1 MDLIDCRVKHTIL
14 GNGTVTAQEAAQV
27 TVSFA
32 TKTSRFVYP
41 NAFASFLI
49 CEDPTIQDAILTEI
63 AEANAAA
70 EVQKH
75 AEEEARQKAEEQ
87 RAAEAAEKRAAV
99 ISTTTKKKVT
109 STYKRIPGK
118 RMTFFVF
125 QGTTYDRESRGGYIW
140 APITSKDG
148 KRVFHWDSLL
158 DVRSGDIFLHGVDG
172 YVQAVSTARGEC
184 YDCIQPTELSSEE
197 LWDREGRRVDCD
209 YIMIRNAIKTSDF
222 VDDIVRL
229 CNVKYAPFDRN
240 GSGNMG
246 YLFEI
251 NRDLAR
257 IFLRASADFN
267 PSLKEVDYIKE
278 LLAEDAHD

>member
-1 MDLIDCRVKHTIL
+1 MNLIDSKVKHPTL
-14 GNGTVTAQEAAQV
+14 GTGTVTAQTDTRV

-32 TKTSRFVYP
+32 TRTITLVYP
-41 NAFASFLI
+41 EAFASFLT
-49 CEDPTIQDAILTEI
+49 CEDPTIQAALQQEI
-63 AEANAAA
+63 DTAKAAA
-70 EVQKH
+70 EAQKR

-87 RAAEAAEKRAAV
+87 RAAEAAEKRVAA
-99 ISTTTKKKVT
+99 ISTPLKNKTT
-109 STYKRIPGK
+109 STFKRIPGT

-140 APITSKDG
+140 APITNKDG

-158 DVRSGDIFLHGVDG
+158 DVRPGDIILHGVDG

-197 LWDREGRRVDCD
+197 LWDREGRRIDCD
-209 YIMIRNAIKTSDF
+209 YIKIRNAIKTSDF

-246 YLFEI
+246 YLFAI

-267 PSLKEVDYIKE
+267 PVLKEVDYIKE
-278 LLAEDAHD
+278 LLAEDAHA

>member
-1 MDLIDCRVKHTIL
+1 MNLIDCKVKHTTL
-14 GNGTVTAQEAAQV
+14 GTGTITEQTETRV

-32 TKTSRFVYP
+32 TRTITLVYP
-41 NAFASFLI
+41 EAFTSFLT
-49 CEDPTIQDAILTEI
+49 CEDPTIQDAILKEVS
-63 AEANAAA
+63 EAKAAA
-70 EVQKH
+70 ETQKR
-75 AEEEARQKAEEQ
+75 AEEEAKQKIEEQ
-87 RAAEAAEKRAAV
+87 RTAEAAEKRAAA
-99 ISTTTKKKVT
+99 ISTTTKKKST
-109 STYKRIPGK
+109 STLKRIPGK

-140 APITSKDG
+140 APITNKDG
-148 KRVFHWDSLL
+148 KRVHHWDSLL
-158 DVRSGDIFLHGVDG
+158 DVRPGDIILHGVEG

-184 YDCIQPTELSSEE
+184 YDCAQPLELSSEE
-197 LWDREGRRVDCD
+197 QWDREGRRVDCD
-209 YIMIRNAIKTSDF
+209 YITIRNAIKTSDF

-267 PSLKEVDYIKE
+267 PALKEIEYIKE

>member
-1 MDLIDCRVKHTIL
+1 MNLIDSKVKHPTLGTGTI
-14 GNGTVTAQEAAQV
+14 TEQTETRV
-27 TVSFA
+27 TVSF
-32 TKTSRFVYP
+32 KTRTASFEYP
-41 NAFASFLI
+41 KVFASFLT
-49 CEDPTIQDAILTEI
+49 CEDPTIQTAILQEI
-63 AEANAAA
+63 EVAKAA
-70 EVQKH
+70 EEKQKR
-75 AEEEARQKAEEQ
+75 AEEEAKQRIDEQ
-87 RAAEAAEKRAAV
+87 HAAEAAAKRTAT
-99 ISTTTKKKVT
+99 ISTSKKKT
-109 STYKRIPGK
+109 IKTRERISGK

-140 APITSKDG
+140 ATITNKDG

-158 DVRSGDIFLHGVDG
+158 DVRPGDIILHGVDG

-197 LWDREGRRVDCD
+197 LWDRDGRRIDCD
-209 YIMIRNAIKTSDF
+209 YITIRNAIKTSDF

-229 CNVKYAPFDRN
+229 CNAKYAPFDRN

-257 IFLRASADFN
+257 IFLRAGANFN
-267 PSLKEVDYIKE
+267 PSLKEVEYIQE
-278 LLAEDAHD
+278 FLAEDAHA

>member
-1 MDLIDCRVKHTIL
+1 MNLIDCKVKHVSL
-14 GNGTVTAQEAAQV
+14 GIGTVAEQTDTRV
-27 TVSFA
+27 TVSFVS
-32 TKTSRFVYP
+32 KTTNFEYP
-41 NAFASFLI
+41 KAFASFLA
-49 CEDPTIQDAILTEI
+49 CEDPTMQAAILTEI
-63 AEANAAA
+63 ADAKAAA
-70 EVQKH
+70 EAQKR
-75 AEEEARQKAEEQ
+75 AEDEARQKAEEQ
-87 RAAEAAEKRAAV
+87 RAAEAAEKRATA
-99 ISTTTKKKVT
+99 ISSSAKKKAN
-109 STYKRIPGK
+109 STLKRIPGK

-140 APITSKDG
+140 APITNKDG

-158 DVRSGDIFLHGVDG
+158 DVRPGDIILHGVDG

-184 YDCIQPTELSSEE
+184 YDCTQPVELSSEE
-197 LWDREGRRVDCD
+197 LWDRDGRRVDCD
-209 YIMIRNAIKTSDF
+209 YITIRNAIKTSDF

-251 NRDLAR
+251 DRDLAR

-278 LLAEDAHD
+278 LLAEDAHA